1 MMVLVNGQ
9 GSNAFHRFALR
20 SEVETMVNQV
30 SFHAKIIRQAHAS
43 GFANLRQNHMHHQG
57 RSLVQTG

>member
-1 MMVLVNGQ
+1 MMVFVNGQ

-20 SEVETMVNQV
+20 SEVEAMVNQV

-57 RSLVQTG
+57 